1 MSEITNISKAIA
13 NRFIHTGNLLSYF
26 LTAICLASCNG
37 LSGRGYHEN
46 IVVRIIIMPDE
57 MKIVGSD
64 STYANSK
71 SMKIIA
77 YVDSSGCTSCN
88 MKLQEWGYFM
98 KRLES
103 SVSTKE
109 VDLCIISNS
118 TNEHKL
124 EALRRRS
131 GFGYRILIDKSNS
144 FVKRNIME
152 ECDGNPVFLLDSIN
166 SVVIAGHPLNDSNI
180 MSAYL
185 RFFNSNIQ

>member
-46 IVVRIIIMPDE
+46 IVVRI
-57 MKIVGSD
+57 
-64 STYANSK
+64 
-71 SMKIIA
+71 IIA

-166 SVVIAGHPLNDSNI
+166 RVVIAGHPLNDSNI